1 MAKPTYNE
9 IAESVQRHPTSSKV
23 FAPLVSGKNA
33 DGTTWG
39 MQPQAAEWSITTTA
53 TNAAATVTR
62 AAESGKR
69 HYITGISG
77 SFGAAQIALMTLSD
91 GGTTVGNYH
100 VHNQRDV
107 EFGGAPVQM
116 GVNAAAAL
124 SLGAGAASVVGAAT
138 LRGFTI

>member
-1 MAKPTYNE
+1 MPKPTYAE
-9 IAESVQRHPTSSKV
+9 IADSVQRHPTNSKA
-23 FAPLVSGKNA
+23 FAPIVSGKNA

-39 MQPQAAEWSITTTA
+39 MQSQPAEWTMTTIA

-62 AAESGKR
+62 AAEVGKR
-69 HYITGISG
+69 HYATGISG

-91 GGTTVGNYH
+91 GGSVVGNFH
-100 VHNQRDV
+100 VHNQRDI
-107 EFGGAPVQM
+107 EFDSPIQM

-124 SLGAGAASVVGAAT
+124 SLGAGGASVVGAVT